1 MMVINRLVWPCA
13 KYSIEKWYTKSDLC
27 NTSGMP
33 ASELGSQKVYRTMD
47 KLDEFSNDIE
57 TALCK
62 VISAQEGITFK
73 RIYLDFTNQESY
85 SRNHDSELLDYG
97 HNKRGKDDLYQ
108 VNISL
113 CCEVDSGIPLFH
125 KSYPGNYND
134 KQFIKEYAGE
144 LRSRLDKIGW
154 TDRTLLIV
162 DRGINGKDNFE
173 LLFNNRFD
181 YLGGIIEREF
191 PQYFEIPKSS
201 LSKQYSNKRETK
213 PPLTIKYDSKIDEI
227 YGKKHK
233 VIIFYNPENYEEKVE
248 QLEQELAR
256 YMTICE
262 QKLAEFKAEIHEK
275 TFQSKWNNTE
285 KITKELKEINKSLF
299 PLITLKLRS
308 YRFELKWAVRKNRTA
323 IKHHIEKFG
332 KHVLFTNRQDLTDK
346 EILTLFFGKDKIEKN
361 FEFLKSNAYTNRF
374 IVLGPMLHSKDQR
387 ITSHVYTCIMALQ
400 IYPDTTQQTQEV

>member
-1 MMVINRLVWPCA
+1 
-13 KYSIEKWYTKSDLC
+13 
-27 NTSGMP
+27 
-33 ASELGSQKVYRTMD
+33 MD

-181 YLGGIIEREF
+181 YLEVSSNGNFRSISKF
-191 PQYFEIPKSS
+191 QNPAYLNNIPISG
-201 LSKQYSNKRETK
+201 R
-213 PPLTIKYDSKIDEI
+213 
-227 YGKKHK
+227 
-233 VIIFYNPENYEEKVE
+233 
-248 QLEQELAR
+248 
-256 YMTICE
+256 
-262 QKLAEFKAEIHEK
+262 
-275 TFQSKWNNTE
+275 QSH
-285 KITKELKEINKSLF
+285 L
-299 PLITLKLRS
+299 
-308 YRFELKWAVRKNRTA
+308 
-323 IKHHIEKFG
+323 
-332 KHVLFTNRQDLTDK
+332 
-346 EILTLFFGKDKIEKN
+346 
-361 FEFLKSNAYTNRF
+361 
-374 IVLGPMLHSKDQR
+374 
-387 ITSHVYTCIMALQ
+387 
-400 IYPDTTQQTQEV
+400 